1 MPFPWEVVVS
11 SAGGAAASLLGVA
24 VGAVLS
30 SRTQRQHWSRDRQ
43 IDACKSI
50 IAESTR
56 CQLALRR
63 KWKQNEPIDWTAWNE
78 ALASIWLVGPE
89 IVIAAAYRMDELFWV
104 EHGRIKDGEV
114 TNEDVWAAAR
124 DAMEEARLEFI
135 NAVRDEILRAPGQLD
150 NKPVARPLLPPRTQ
164 QSLAE

>member
-1 MPFPWEVVVS
+1 M
-11 SAGGAAASLLGVA
+11 
-24 VGAVLS
+24 LS

-63 KWKQNEPIDWTAWNE
+63 KWKRNEPIDWIAWNE
-78 ALASIWLVGPE
+78 ALALIWLVGPE
-89 IVIAAAYRMDELFWV
+89 RVIAAAYRMDELFWV

-114 TNEDVWAAAR
+114 TDEYAWAAAR
-124 DAMEEARLEFI
+124 DAMEEARLDFI
-135 NAVRDEILRAPGQLD
+135 NAVRDEILRSPEQLD
-150 NKPVARPLLPPRTQ
+150 DKPVARPPLTPRAQ
-164 QSLAE
+164 QSVAE